1 MTQRSL
7 FRYFKTSP
15 EIIRLAVMLYDRYP
29 LCPLPEQRRTRSF
42 HREQAKKGEKTL
54 IRRSSSFA
62 GLAALFLLGSGQD
75 AQAIS
80 KLEFGPFTLAL
91 NGTLHT
97 TALYGT
103 NEGNTQL
110 SSPNDLTAALGFL
123 HQIGDLTFG
132 FGLSIDVYY
141 DIEAGPDAL
150 TVSDPGPAIYLKG
163 PRFGML
169 AFNLTSSASGTN
181 CVEEPSAGQNFAADQ
196 FVGMGTCP
204 SFDSR
209 STFYYKTPDLGGGFS
224 VALSYMPK
232 FGQNVESGEAEED
245 ASIALVYAATAADGA
260 KWTASTGFERVLDV
274 KGGGP
279 TSDSWQAGVNRAKA
293 GWTIGAAAAMT
304 TFDQNAG
311 KESALG
317 IGVVRDLTDRW
328 QASLGANWSNSTYD
342 GADLTETS
350 VALIASYG
358 VIAKRL
364 AVNFGLWQVETE
376 DQGTTVQDTRLG
388 TGLTFSF

>member
-1 MTQRSL
+1 MSSSPLFTSL
-7 FRYFKTSP
+7 NTMKALVSELRPAIAATLV
-15 EIIRLAVMLYDRYP
+15 LAAVTCGAYP
-29 LCPLPEQRRTRSF
+29 LLVTDIAQTAF
-42 HREQAKKGEKTL
+42 KNQAAGSL
-54 IRRSSSFA
+54 ITDKDGKVIGS
-62 GLAALFLLGSGQD
+62 ALL
-75 AQAIS
+75 
-80 KLEFGPFTLAL
+80 
-91 NGTLHT
+91 
-97 TALYGT
+97 
-103 NEGNTQL
+103 
-110 SSPNDLTAALGFL
+110 
-123 HQIGDLTFG
+123 
-132 FGLSIDVYY
+132 
-141 DIEAGPDAL
+141 
-150 TVSDPGPAIYLKG
+150 
-163 PRFGML
+163 
-169 AFNLTSSASGTN
+169 
-181 CVEEPSAGQNFAADQ
+181 GQNFAADQ

-224 VALSYMPK
+224 VALSFMPT
-232 FGQNVESGEAEED
+232 FGQDVKSGEAEED

-260 KWTASTGFERVLDV
+260 KWTASTGFERVLEV

-304 TFDQNAG
+304 TFDQHAG

-350 VALIASYG
+350 VALIASYS
-358 VIAKRL
+358 VIVKRL